1 MSLKTEDSTTK
12 QRDKVE
18 QYVYNCSGPFDAAA
32 CESATGVCINTV
44 RRYLAVFEEWGLIKK
59 MRHGN
64 QRVYIRRKVTPE
76 VKHNIRMAKMREVA
90 DWLHSHALLYY
101 FAGSAFALMAAG
113 SVA

>member
-1 MSLKTEDSTTK
+1 MSLKTDDSTAK
-12 QRDKVE
+12 QREKVE

-32 CESATGVCINTV
+32 CGSATGVPINTV
-44 RRYLAVFEEWGLIKK
+44 RRYLKIFEDWGFVKM

-64 QRVYIRRKVTPE
+64 QRVYVRRKVTPE
-76 VKHNIRMAKMREVA
+76 VKHRIKIAKMREVA

-101 FAGSAFALMAAG
+101 FAGSAFALMTYG